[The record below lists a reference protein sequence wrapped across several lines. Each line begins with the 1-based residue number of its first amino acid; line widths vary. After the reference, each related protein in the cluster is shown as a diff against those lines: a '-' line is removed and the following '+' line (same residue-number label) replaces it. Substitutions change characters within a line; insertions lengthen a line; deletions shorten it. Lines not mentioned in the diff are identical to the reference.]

1 MVINIILNKLMWLVC
16 TCLLAPIRYHLNT
29 TTTDINSNKKYFEQS
44 NVTGLHL
51 PTITFLIQLL
61 LIWTAI
67 NYLEQAN
74 VTGMHLPAITLIQQ
88 PLILMSIK
96 IILNKLMWLAC
107 TPLILML
114 IKIILNTERQ
124 LFWVRLISSDLAVA
138 NYLLYHSSP
147 ACCVVSENQRSQC
160 ILIRL
165 LVSYCY
171 FIC

>member
-1 MVINIILNKLMWLVC
+1 MAVFFYILNKLINLTGLHLSAIILMQLPLILMVINIILNKLMWLVC

-107 TPLILML
+107 T
-114 IKIILNTERQ
+114 
-124 LFWVRLISSDLAVA
+124 
-138 NYLLYHSSP
+138 YLLSP
-147 ACCVVSENQRSQC
+147 WYNNHWN
-160 ILIRL
+160 
-165 LVSYCY
+165 
-171 FIC
+171 